1 MLFIVMCG
9 HLPYLAIRVYH
20 ITLSFWM
27 IFLTLLGPFRCAAN
41 PTSLPLFMPFTPML
55 PPTFTAPLLTSKPTT
70 ERNLIT
76 SPFALFYPLMA
87 QFFVSH
93 VHTHLSKMV
102 VPNVFSALLTRVF
115 APCSSTHTCRRGFG
129 PMPSPQL
136 PFSLTSGLANLGGT
150 TPLITSY
157 LGHLRH
163 TMIFMFSVAFVIPIS
178 PPRHRTSLRLAL
190 SLVFFLATNQTPKV
204 SVATT
209 RSPIV

>member
-1 MLFIVMCG
+1 
-9 HLPYLAIRVYH
+9 
-20 ITLSFWM
+20 M

-55 PPTFTAPLLTSKPTT
+55 PPTFTAPLPIFKPTT

-76 SPFALFYPLMA
+76 SLFAPFYPLMA
-87 QFFVSH
+87 PFFISH
-93 VHTHLSKMV
+93 VHIHLSKTV
-102 VPNVFSALLTRVF
+102 VPNVFSALLMRVF

-136 PFSLTSGLANLGGT
+136 LFYLTSGLANPDGT

-163 TMIFMFSVAFVIPIS
+163 MMIFMFSVAFVILIS
-178 PPRHRTSLRLAL
+178 PPRHHISSRLAP
-190 SLVFFLATNQTPKV
+190 SLVSFLATNQTQKA